1 MFCPNCGKSIET
13 DAVFCS
19 TCGAKV
25 VRPSGSPTNGEGI
38 VASSGVIFPN
48 IRKRKWIVIA
58 GIAIAVIAVLATVLF
73 GVRHKF
79 TNPLPFG
86 IHWGD
91 SFSAAASEISD
102 FMPAA
107 NQKST
112 DSMKGISSMK
122 LDVGIPSDCY
132 EGWFFYDFGTLNAL
146 EEISGLVIPADD
158 SSLSNDDI
166 LSAFVQYYSKLCKH
180 ESERG
185 KSVDYS
191 WTIQDTIIEMKKVE
205 LLTSDDIIIDITYKP
220 AE

>member
-1 MFCPNCGKSIET
+1 MFCPNCGKSIEN

-19 TCGAKV
+19 ACGAKV
-25 VRPSGSPTNGEGI
+25 VRSSGSQTNGEGA
-38 VASSGVIFPN
+38 VASQGVIFPKVQ
-48 IRKRKWIVIA
+48 KRKWAVIA
-58 GIAIAVIAVLATVLF
+58 GTAIAVVAVLAIVLF
-73 GVRHKF
+73 GVRRRS
-79 TNPLPFG
+79 NPLPFG

-91 SFSAAASEISD
+91 SFSATASEISD

-112 DSMKGISSMK
+112 DPMKGISSMK

-132 EGWFFYDFGTLNAL
+132 EGWIFYDFGHQNSL
-146 EEISGLVIPADD
+146 EEISGLVFPASDGVI
-158 SSLSNDDI
+158 SNDDI

-180 ESERG
+180 EPERG

-191 WTIQDTIIEMKKVE
+191 WTIQDTIIEMKKVD

>member
-1 MFCPNCGKSIET
+1 MFCPNCGKSIEN

-19 TCGAKV
+19 ACGAKV
-25 VRPSGSPTNGEGI
+25 VRSSGSQTNGEGA
-38 VASSGVIFPN
+38 VASPNVIFPTVQ
-48 IRKRKWIVIA
+48 KRKWAAIV
-58 GIAIAVIAVLATVLF
+58 GTAIAVVAVLAIVLF
-73 GVRHKF
+73 GVRHKS
-79 TNPLPFG
+79 NPLPFG

-122 LDVGIPSDCY
+122 LDVGIPNDSY
-132 EGWFFYDFGTLNAL
+132 EGWLFYDFGTLNSL

-158 SSLSNDDI
+158 SSLSDDDI
-166 LSAFVQYYSKLCKH
+166 LSAFVQYYSELCKH
-180 ESERG
+180 EPERG

-205 LLTSDDIIIDITYKP
+205 FLTSSDIVIDITYKP
-220 AE
+220 SK